1 MASDT
6 DLIGP
11 AQALDLHQRSS
22 STVLQL
28 VHTEE
33 VTALVLLTSMRSRSS
48 DWIRSSA
55 PYRAAWS
62 RSAMSMVDRPLD
74 SIVNSSNPGG
84 PLCSARPR

>member
-1 MASDT
+1 
-6 DLIGP
+6 
-11 AQALDLHQRSS
+11 
-22 STVLQL
+22 
-28 VHTEE
+28 
-33 VTALVLLTSMRSRSS
+33 MRSRSS

-74 SIVNSSNPGG
+74 SIVNPSNPGG